1 MKGAIIGDIAGS
13 VYEFDKTADS
23 LDFPLF
29 TRASRFTDDTVTTV
43 AVAAALVAEVSEVP
57 VSKIN
62 PKRENIQMY
71 A

>member
-1 MKGAIIGDIAGS
+1 MHATRCVRDQEKDLVVPKVPREAEA
-13 VYEFDKTADS
+13 TA
-23 LDFPLF
+23 
-29 TRASRFTDDTVTTV
+29 TVAV